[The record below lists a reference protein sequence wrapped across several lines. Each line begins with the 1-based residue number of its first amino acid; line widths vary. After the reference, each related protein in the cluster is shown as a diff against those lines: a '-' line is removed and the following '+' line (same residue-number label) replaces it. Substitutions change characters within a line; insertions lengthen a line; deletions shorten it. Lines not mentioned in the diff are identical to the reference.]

1 MHPDKRDK
9 HGGARLIL
17 LAALLVGARAV
28 PPSAGRHDLADASP
42 QETRLPPPSTSAPE
56 GLGHSLASAG
66 AYVAAVAARAHGTA
80 VGAVD
85 WARSI
90 HKWTFAQAPASQ
102 PMAADI
108 CTDSDWRKT
117 SLKLVRQLPVAGLFE
132 DLKGTSKWEA
142 SGMDVVNGNQAFMIF
157 DSLDYIG
164 GYLPN

>member
-1 MHPDKRDK
+1 
-9 HGGARLIL
+9 
-17 LAALLVGARAV
+17 
-28 PPSAGRHDLADASP
+28 
-42 QETRLPPPSTSAPE
+42 
-56 GLGHSLASAG
+56 
-66 AYVAAVAARAHGTA
+66 
-80 VGAVD
+80 
-85 WARSI
+85 
-90 HKWTFAQAPASQ
+90 
-102 PMAADI
+102 MAADI